1 MGTIVDT
8 SKMWGVLDFNVVW
21 TDWFI
26 LLWVVAC
33 VLGILLLYL
42 DADFTTIFYDK
53 LGGDLSKHLRDKV
66 IWITGASS
74 GIGAALAVEASRHGA
89 KLVLT
94 ARRTDALE
102 EVKQNCIKQ
111 GNISEEDIL
120 VLPLDMCDLQSHSGA
135 LKKVLDKFGK
145 LSVLINNAGR
155 SQRARWE
162 HTDIAVDKDMFEL
175 NVFSIINLTR
185 LVLPHMLDTGEGTV
199 AVMSSCAG
207 KSGVPFSGTYTA
219 SKHAL
224 HGYFESL
231 RTEKVGSGVDICMLC
246 PGPTFSE
253 LLQVAATEKQGE
265 KFGQEMHVTDKRM
278 TAERCAHLSLV
289 AIAHHI
295 TESWICFFPALPM
308 MYAVQYFPTISKLL
322 IKLLGPKFLMT
333 VRDSRNAME
342 KGEIFNKSD

>member
-1 MGTIVDT
+1 MGTIVLT
-8 SKMWGVLDFNVVW
+8 YKMWGVLDFSVVW

-53 LGGDLSKHLRDKV
+53 LGGGLSKHLRDKV

-231 RTEKVGSGVDICMLC
+231 RTEKVGSGVDICLLC
-246 PGPTFSE
+246 PGPTFSD
-253 LLQVAATEKQGE
+253 LLEVAATENQGE
-265 KFGQEMHVTDKRM
+265 KFGESMKNSDKRM
-278 TAERCAHLSLV
+278 TAERCAELSLV
-289 AIAHHI
+289 TIVNQLP
-295 TESWICFFPALPM
+295 ESWICFRPVLPLL
-308 MYAVQYFPTISKLL
+308 YAVQYMPSLPKSFMRL
-322 IKLLGPKFLMT
+322 IGAEYLAK
-333 VRDSRNAME
+333 VRDSRNALEE
-342 KGEIFNKSD
+342 KKKT